1 MYVSIVNKEICYL
14 VSSCLTSAPRPETR
28 SGVRGRSRAQG
39 AAGEGIIPRE
49 TTLEDALGPRSGHWG
64 LLWLARVARLSS
76 PSRELPLQKAAPLEP
91 SPANPALTRRCR
103 PTKTSV
109 KALAASDLATA
120 PSVWSEPSCSAEERG
135 AEKASSKEAC
145 PRIYKVHGFY
155 RHLRSKLV
163 ISS

>member
-1 MYVSIVNKEICYL
+1 MYVSIVNKKHWYL

-49 TTLEDALGPRSGHWG
+49 TTLEGALGPRSGRWG

-76 PSRELPLQKAAPLEP
+76 PSRELRLRKAAPIEH
-91 SPANPALTRRCR
+91 STANPALSRRFR

-120 PSVWSEPSCSAEERG
+120 RSVWSEPSYSAPELSSR
-135 AEKASSKEAC
+135 KASDQKPS
-145 PRIYKVHGFY
+145 PQ
-155 RHLRSKLV
+155 
-163 ISS
+163 